1 LETFFILAMSLNTA
15 HAHTW
20 LEGLAVKADVEVAA
34 DVGAAAVVVAGVAE
48 AVGVEGTL

>member
-1 LETFFILAMSLNTA
+1 MAMNLKAA

-20 LEGLAVKADVEVAA
+20 LEGQVVKADVEVAV
-34 DVGAAAVVVAGVAE
+34 DVGAAAVVVEGAAE